1 MKIIVISVTPYK
13 ENDAIVNAISEDGAI
28 AFLARGILKPQS
40 KNAGLN
46 TNLVIAD
53 IELSDGNNKYPILKS
68 SSILSSPIQ
77 LNNDLSYLGILMV
90 INEATKT
97 MLQDEEKK
105 LIYPSLIETIN
116 TLKKSSD
123 PWMVML
129 IYLGRIFKYSG
140 YEFEVNKCVFCGSK
154 KEIKTF
160 SFSDGGF
167 VCSHCLEPNTERDLS
182 NDQMLLLRMIINAD
196 SFDVSSPYGSLENKK
211 VIFNKFLEFIAD
223 SYGIHLKSATLL
235 NQ

>member
-13 ENDAIVNAISEDGAI
+13 ESDAIVNAISEDGAI

-53 IELSDGNNKYPILKS
+53 IELSESNNKYPILKS
-68 SSILSSPIQ
+68 SLILSSPIQ
-77 LNNDLSYLGILMV
+77 LNSDLSYLGVLMV
-90 INEATKT
+90 INEATKI

-105 LIYPSLIETIN
+105 LIYSSLIEAIN
-116 TLKKSSD
+116 ALKEGLD
-123 PWMVML
+123 PWMIML
-129 IYLGRIFKYSG
+129 IYIGRIFKYSG

-154 KEIKTF
+154 KDIKTF

-167 VCSHCLEPNTERDLS
+167 VCSHCLRQDTKRDLS
-182 NDQMLLLRMIINAD
+182 NEQMLLLRSVISAD
-196 SFDVSSPYGSLENKK
+196 SFAVSSPYASSENKK
-211 VIFNKFLEFIAD
+211 IIFRKFLEFIVD
-223 SYGIHLKSATLL
+223 SYGIHLKSASLL
-235 NQ
+235 D